1 MKRVRGANL
10 RAVAAPLSVIVP
22 TRDTRDLTLA
32 CLASV
37 AASHGADDWEI
48 VLVDD
53 GSTDGTA
60 EAVARVHP
68 RVRVVSRPE
77 PGGFTAAANDGLRAA
92 RGEILLLLNSDTE
105 VSAGAIARMRNAFE
119 LDPLLGAAGAQLV
132 HDDGTPQWGAGGRPS
147 AAWLFGVASGIPRA
161 LGRLPGYRRWKPVGR
176 RSGSVEWVSG
186 AAMAIRRAAWEE
198 AGPLD
203 ERFRFYCQ
211 DLEYCGRLRTSGW
224 RVAVVEGAVVRHR
237 GGATI
242 GKRALPLL
250 WSDLVRWSALTKG
263 PSGAKTAARAL
274 SLGAGLR
281 LAARAVRLPWV
292 PKAIR
297 PAFREET
304 RGYREALSAV
314 RACLR

>member
-1 MKRVRGANL
+1 
-10 RAVAAPLSVIVP
+10 VAAPLSVIVP

-32 CLASV
+32 CLESIVASD
-37 AASHGADDWEI
+37 GADAWEI

-53 GSTDGTA
+53 GSTDGTS
-60 EAVARVHP
+60 EAVRRIHP
-68 RVRVVSRPE
+68 RAIVVARLDS
-77 PGGFTAAANDGLRAA
+77 GGFTAAANDGLRAA
-92 RGEILLLLNSDTE
+92 SGEILLLLNSDTE
-105 VSAGAIARMRNAFE
+105 VSAGAIARLRNAFE
-119 LDPLLGAAGAQLV
+119 LDPLLGVAGAQLV
-132 HDDGTPQWGAGGRPS
+132 HSDGAPQWSAGGRPS
-147 AAWLFGVASGIPRA
+147 PAWLFGVASGLPRA
-161 LGRLPGYRRWKPVGR
+161 LGRVPGYRRWKPVGR
-176 RSGSVEWVSG
+176 RSGPVDWVSG

-211 DLEYCGRLRTSGW
+211 DLEYCGRLRAAGW
-224 RVAVVEGAVVRHR
+224 RVAVVEGAIVRHR

-263 PSGAKTAARAL
+263 PSGAKAAALAL
-274 SLGAGLR
+274 SLGARLR
-281 LAARAVRLPWV
+281 LAARALRSPWV

-314 RACLR
+314 RACRH

>member
-1 MKRVRGANL
+1 MPV
-10 RAVAAPLSVIVP
+10 PLSVIVP

-37 AASHGADDWEI
+37 AASDRAADWEI
-48 VLVDD
+48 VVVDD

-60 EAVARVHP
+60 NAVREACP
-68 RVRVVSRPE
+68 RALVVSRAE

-92 RGEILLLLNSDTE
+92 GGEILLLLNSDTE
-105 VSAGAIARMRNAFE
+105 VEGGAIVRLRRAFD
-119 LDPLLGAAGAQLV
+119 LDPRLGTAGAQLV
-132 HDDGTPQWGAGGRPS
+132 HGDGTPQWSAGGRPS

-176 RSGSVEWVSG
+176 RKGAVDWVSG
-186 AAMAIRRAAWEE
+186 AAMAIRRSAWVE

-211 DLEYCGRLRTSGW
+211 DLEYCERLRAAGW
-224 RVAVVEGAVVRHR
+224 RVAVVEGAIVRHR

-250 WSDLVRWSALTKG
+250 WSDLVRWSAIAKG
-263 PSGAKTAARAL
+263 PAGARTAARAL
-274 SLGAGLR
+274 ATGARLR
-281 LAARAVRLPWV
+281 LAARAVRSLWV
-292 PKAIR
+292 SKATR

-314 RACLR
+314 RACRR